1 MLKLLQIIKVAI
13 EVAAAAYVLYQVVD
27 EESHKKRMKAL
38 DERRRAEYKKI
49 T

>member
-1 MLKLLQIIKVAI
+1 MLKLLQIVKTLI
-13 EVAAAAYVLYQVVD
+13 EVAAAAYVLFQVVD
-27 EESHKKRMKAL
+27 EETHKKRMKAL